1 MCQCTEV
8 HVTVPEGIRRIDSF
22 NNRCV
27 YCVEK
32 NTNDHDVIVA

>member
-8 HVTVPEGIRRIDSF
+8 HVTVPKRIRRIDSF